1 LPSPSVAE
9 HGTSAAECLGLALTS
24 HAPVRH
30 LDFRQYAAP
39 RITGSPLDQS
49 GAFQLK
55 SWKLPG
61 DLRLAVGVEPAY
73 ADAHTIT
80 GEFLSP
86 IGRGLHQH
94 GYDIQPGAPLRL
106 TTPASNGERA

>member
-1 LPSPSVAE
+1 
-9 HGTSAAECLGLALTS
+9 
-24 HAPVRH
+24 
-30 LDFRQYAAP
+30 
-39 RITGSPLDQS
+39 
-49 GAFQLK
+49 
-55 SWKLPG
+55 
-61 DLRLAVGVEPAY
+61 LAVGVEPAY

-94 GYDIQPGAPLRL
+94 GCDIQPGAPLRL